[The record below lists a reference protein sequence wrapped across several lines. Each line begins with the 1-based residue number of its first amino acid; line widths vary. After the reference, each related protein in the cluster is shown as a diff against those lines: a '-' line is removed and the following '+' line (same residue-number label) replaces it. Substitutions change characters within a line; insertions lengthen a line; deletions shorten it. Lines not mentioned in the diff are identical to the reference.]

1 MEYKYNKI
9 TLSINGDDLENEKN
23 FITVDDE
30 KLFIYPLKEEFLN
43 SKGGNSNVFKLI
55 DNKTNIEKAI
65 KFSNYFRP
73 KTKKESKRLGKRY
86 NRFLSEIKA
95 LYEVKDKYENIIQID
110 FDGIIEIN
118 NKEFP
123 YYVMEKADTDL
134 KEYLHEHQDLDLQER
149 FRLCRDIFH
158 AIKNLHKEEIYH
170 RDIKPDNVLLFL
182 NDETFKWKIG
192 DLGLIQYRDTDYDD
206 IGEKI
211 GPYGWLSPEAM
222 NKFLTEESSLNF
234 DCCIDN
240 QSDIFMLG
248 KLFWFI
254 FNLNAP
260 IGLIKESDFK
270 TEFSN
275 SSMLFDLISQMLC
288 YSKSIRATT
297 PDIEYYID
305 HIAKELY
312 I

>member
-9 TLSINGDDLENEKN
+9 RLSANDDEIIEENN
-23 FITVDDE
+23 FIEVDGK
-30 KLFIYPLKEEFLN
+30 KLYIQPLTEDYLN

-55 DNKTNIEKAI
+55 DKNAKTERAI

-73 KTKKESKRLGKRY
+73 RDKEESKKFGKKY
-86 NRFLSEIKA
+86 NRFLSEIAA
-95 LYEVKDKYENIIQID
+95 LKEVKDQSDNIIQIE
-110 FDGIIEIN
+110 FDGAVEIKN
-118 NKEFP
+118 REFP

-134 KEYLHEHQDLDLQER
+134 KEYLHKNKDLDLQER
-149 FRLCRDIFH
+149 FRLCRDIFF
-158 AIKNLHKEEIYH
+158 AIKSLHELNIYH

-192 DLGLIQYRDTDYDD
+192 DLGLIKYRETDYDD

-211 GPYGWLSPEAM
+211 GPIGWLSPEAM
-222 NKFLTEESSLNF
+222 NKYLTEKHDLQF
-234 DCCIDN
+234 DCLIDG

-248 KLFWFI
+248 KLFWFV

-260 IGLIKESDFK
+260 IGLIRENDFK
-270 TEFSN
+270 IDFN
-275 SSMLFDLISQMLC
+275 YSSMLFDLISQMLC
-288 YSKSIRATT
+288 YSKTTRAKT
-297 PDIEYYID
+297 PDIEYFID
-305 HIAKELY
+305 FIGKELY